1 MGASFWISMGHPGP
15 TPPHAMCGSPP
26 LMPPHGYTHPLQPT
40 PKSHQQGPLPLPRLI
55 SGLQFPTLAHFKALA
70 SIIFHSLAS
79 YYVLQISFQFFGPI
93 RVSVAQWTKALI
105 PLKAFFFSLIVI
117 IFTEVFIYLSL
128 LVLSVLQMY
137 RENKPKFLVLE
148 KCFVVV

>member
-1 MGASFWISMGHPGP
+1 MALMAQDTPRLCGVAIFPTTTGNPSSWTSSNGYALMGASFWISMSHPGP

-26 LMPPHGYTHPLQPT
+26 LMPPHGYTHPLQLT
-40 PKSHQQGPLPLPRLI
+40 PESHQQGPLPLPRLTF
-55 SGLQFPTLAHFKALA
+55 GLQFPSLAHFKALA

-105 PLKAFFFSLIVI
+105 PLKAFFS
-117 IFTEVFIYLSL
+117 
-128 LVLSVLQMY
+128 
-137 RENKPKFLVLE
+137 PP
-148 KCFVVV
+148 